1 MKYGFSNSCFIILT
15 NNDLMNLFFTT
26 ECIFLIEYNK
36 KKIREEIPFS
46 VIEEINLSDSKLC
59 ITFVYNC
66 EYNKVIYIF

>member
-1 MKYGFSNSCFIILT
+1 
-15 NNDLMNLFFTT
+15 MNLFFTT